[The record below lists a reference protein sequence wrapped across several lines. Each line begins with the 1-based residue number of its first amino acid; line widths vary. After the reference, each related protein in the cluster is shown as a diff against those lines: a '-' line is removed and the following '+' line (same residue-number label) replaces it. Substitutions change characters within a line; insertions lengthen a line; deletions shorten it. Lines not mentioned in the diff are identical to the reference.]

1 MEVKCKFC
9 KNKINRDS
17 AYKVTTYT
25 KSGTKRNNY
34 YCSEE
39 ECNNDIAEK
48 QYKNDFYHMI
58 IQYFAGMKSVG
69 SLPKILF
76 SEMTGIAEQY
86 NWKSIYEYTIND
98 KEYLD
103 KCMKKEFASD
113 WARGKYLVAVFR
125 SNVGKDL
132 SWRSGNA
139 KVTDDIVKETNY
151 NDFVAPIYK
160 KVDKKQTTRV
170 AFDDLI

>member
-25 KSGTKRNNY
+25 KSGTKRNTY

-58 IQYFAGMKSVG
+58 IKYFAGMKSVG

-86 NWKSIYEYTIND
+86 DWKSIYEYMIND
-98 KEYLD
+98 KEYID
-103 KCMKKEFASD
+103 KCMEKEFVND

-132 SWRSGNA
+132 SWRSGNV
-139 KVTDDIVKETNY
+139 KVANDIIKETNY
-151 NDFVAPIYK
+151 NDFVAPAYK
-160 KVDKKQTTRV
+160 KVNKKQTTRV